1 MKKNK
6 IVNQTPKS
14 EMNYEYQS
22 EMNDD
27 DDPYEYQPE
36 EFTLFPTEGKY
47 IINAFTGKPT
57 KYLVGSKFEALFWKV
72 LNSSLSS
79 YNPIPKKFMGS
90 SRGGSTYFFSS
101 PEDYERI
108 HEKTLDENIKIAW
121 KQKHLRV
128 KNEK

>member
-1 MKKNK
+1 
-6 IVNQTPKS
+6 
-14 EMNYEYQS
+14 MNYEYES

-27 DDPYEYQPE
+27 DDPYEYEPE

-79 YNPIPKKFMGS
+79 YNPTPKKKMGPA
-90 SRGGSTYFFSS
+90 RGGPTYFFSS
-101 PEDYERI
+101 PEDYERF
-108 HEKTLDENIKIAW
+108 HEKTLDENLKIAW
-121 KQKHLRV
+121 RQKRLRFTFYLY
-128 KNEK
+128 KWMTN